1 MTNTL
6 KIAWKFINARN
17 SSGLIS
23 FSFYLSVIGLAIG
36 TASLLLIS
44 FFSNGFDSKVKS
56 KLAMI
61 DGELRLEKYNNDNRL
76 NFTQKDYEEILLRIK
91 NIKDIKSISKYSQIH
106 AMLQS
111 GQHTEGTLIYGID
124 FKLLNELSTESKL
137 LINGE
142 FQGNNLIMGE
152 ELCKNLGLQ
161 IGDKI
166 TLFDLDALTNHQN
179 IKGLNLNLIG
189 TISTGFFEYD
199 KLISFIPEETF
210 QSFYNSEKLF
220 SGLVVNSISGN
231 NEQLSKSFNEILTFP
246 YIIKTWQE
254 RHGLLLEWMN
264 VYNIPIQM
272 VMWFIT
278 LLSIFNVSS
287 TIWMTSLD
295 KTKNIAI
302 LKIIG
307 FRNSQIRNIFI
318 FKGIIIGF
326 LGIFSGVTFSSLI
339 YYLQSNYHVIKLS
352 SEIYFLEYLPVKIN
366 YNQIFF
372 ILIFIL
378 STVTLFSFIPA
389 NIIKKTNPP
398 ETLKEN

>member
-1 MTNTL
+1 
-6 KIAWKFINARN
+6 
-17 SSGLIS
+17 
-23 FSFYLSVIGLAIG
+23 
-36 TASLLLIS
+36 
-44 FFSNGFDSKVKS
+44 
-56 KLAMI
+56 
-61 DGELRLEKYNNDNRL
+61 
-76 NFTQKDYEEILLRIK
+76 
-91 NIKDIKSISKYSQIH
+91 
-106 AMLQS
+106 
-111 GQHTEGTLIYGID
+111 
-124 FKLLNELSTESKL
+124 
-137 LINGE
+137 
-142 FQGNNLIMGE
+142 
-152 ELCKNLGLQ
+152 
-161 IGDKI
+161 
-166 TLFDLDALTNHQN
+166 
-179 IKGLNLNLIG
+179 
-189 TISTGFFEYD
+189 
-199 KLISFIPEETF
+199 
-210 QSFYNSEKLF
+210 
-220 SGLVVNSISGN
+220 
-231 NEQLSKSFNEILTFP
+231 
-246 YIIKTWQE
+246 
-254 RHGLLLEWMN
+254 MN

-339 YYLQSNYHVIKLS
+339 YYLQSNYHVIELS

-389 NIIKKTNPP
+389 KIIKKTNPP